1 MKRPSS
7 AATAVALIPASANLA
22 ELRRR
27 AAGCTACELYRRAT
41 QSVFGAGPLRA
52 RVILVGEQPGNEEDL
67 TGEPFVGPAGR
78 VLDAALARA
87 GIDRGEIY
95 VTNIVKHF
103 KWEPRGKRRIHAK
116 PSAGEVAACRPW
128 FEAELARIRPDV
140 LVALGAT
147 AAQGLL
153 GRAVRV
159 RAQRGQFLPS
169 PLAPRVM
176 VTVHPSAIL
185 RSRDDAERHREME
198 HFVRDLRG
206 VAAALRPTG
215 NRSRSSSRLPNPRC
229 PRTSDRLCET
239 ERTAPSREGPRATA
253 RPRARGPAGPS
264 RR

>member
-1 MKRPSS
+1 MKRRPSP
-7 AATAVALIPASANLA
+7 AATAAALIPASADLA

-27 AAGCTACELYRRAT
+27 ADGCTACELYRRAT
-41 QSVFGAGPLRA
+41 RTVFGAGPSQA
-52 RVILVGEQPGNEEDL
+52 RVMLVGEQPGNEEDL
-67 TGEPFVGPAGR
+67 TGKPFVGPAGR
-78 VLDAALARA
+78 VLGAALGRA
-87 GIDRGEIY
+87 GIDRGETY

-116 PSAGEVAACRPW
+116 PSASEVAACRPW
-128 FEAELARIRPDV
+128 LEAELARIRPEI

-153 GRAVRV
+153 GRGVRV
-159 RAQRGQFLPS
+159 RAQRGQFLSS

-206 VAAALRPTG
+206 VAAALHSTG
-215 NRSRSSSRLPNPRC
+215 NRSRSSSRLPSPTC
-229 PRTSDRLCET
+229 PRTSFRSRET
-239 ERTAPSREGPRATA
+239 GRTAPSREGPTATA
-253 RPRARGPAGPS
+253 RPRVRGPGPP